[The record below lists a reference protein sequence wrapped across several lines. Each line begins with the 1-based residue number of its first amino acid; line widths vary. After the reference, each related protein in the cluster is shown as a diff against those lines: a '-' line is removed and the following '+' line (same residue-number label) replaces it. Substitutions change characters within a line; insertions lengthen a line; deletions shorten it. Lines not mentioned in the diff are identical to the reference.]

1 MDFLIGSPFSS
12 PVGQLIQKA
21 TRGSLESENWGMNM
35 EICDIINETDEG
47 PKDAMKAI
55 KKRIVGNKNFR
66 EVMLALTVL
75 ETCVKNCGHRFH
87 VYVCTRDFVEGVLVR
102 TILPKNNPP
111 MVLHDRVLS
120 LIQAWADAF
129 RNVPSLCGVVCVYD
143 DLKKR
148 GLEFPMTDLDALSPI
163 HTPIRS
169 TPENSTPAPPA
180 AVPTMH
186 TANVESTQASHIP
199 QTNGAPAPIS
209 PEQKQKLRAELDLVK
224 GNLTVMTEM
233 LNQLRP
239 GESSPADTGLLQ
251 QLYSVCKSMQN
262 RVVELIPSLCEEE
275 LIGELLIIND
285 DLNNAFIRYER
296 FERLSTVQRTPT
308 EQMAGNLI
316 DLSSVSA
323 PANQTLLPPVS
334 EPVTQPTS
342 NPIMSA
348 AARDDDEEFDMFAQ
362 TRGSSLAEQRK
373 SVRYEDPGA
382 VEGLAEALDTRLQV
396 TAGHECKKDE
406 AGDWSRQS
414 QWIYSETLIPAPQ
427 STAMDDI
434 EQWLSSETYDDYDDG
449 EDGVTSEEFDKFLAQ
464 RAKAVEHL
472 PTVQK
477 SSTTPAN
484 PRQSAQKQESSQDQ
498 LFTL

>member
-1 MDFLIGSPFSS
+1 MDFLIGNPFSS

-21 TRGSLESENWGMNM
+21 TKGSLESENWGMNM

-75 ETCVKNCGHRFH
+75 ETCVKNCGQRFH
-87 VYVCTRDFVEGVLVR
+87 VHVCTRDFVEGVLVR

-129 RNVPSLCGVVCVYD
+129 RNVPALSGVVCVYD

-186 TANVESTQASHIP
+186 TANVESTHVSHIP

-209 PEQKQKLRAELDLVK
+209 PEQKQKIRAELDLVK
-224 GNLTVMTEM
+224 GNLMVMTEM
-233 LNQLRP
+233 MNQFRP

-275 LIGELLIIND
+275 LIGELLIVND
-285 DLNNAFIRYER
+285 ELNNAFIRYER

-308 EQMAGNLI
+308 EQQIAGNLI

-348 AARDDDEEFDMFAQ
+348 ATGDDDEEFDMFAQ

-396 TAGHECKKDE
+396 TAG
-406 AGDWSRQS
+406 
-414 QWIYSETLIPAPQ
+414 IPAPQ
-427 STAMDDI
+427 NTAMDDI

-464 RAKAVEHL
+464 RAIAVEHL
-472 PTVQK
+472 PSVQK
-477 SSTTPAN
+477 SSPTPAN
-484 PRQSAQKQESSQDQ
+484 PPQSAQKQESSQDQ